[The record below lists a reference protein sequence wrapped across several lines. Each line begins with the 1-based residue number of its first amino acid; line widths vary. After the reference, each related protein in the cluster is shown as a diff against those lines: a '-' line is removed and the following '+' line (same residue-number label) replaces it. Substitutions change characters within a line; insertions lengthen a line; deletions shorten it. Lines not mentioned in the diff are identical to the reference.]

1 MEAEGLMTYDEF
13 FQMPAN
19 FVTDIAKVIDI
30 KVNYG
35 MDFTEEEILIKDH
48 LLQYYE
54 ESKLGSL
61 RNHFQ
66 KCWDS

>member
-1 MEAEGLMTYDEF
+1 
-13 FQMPAN
+13 MPAN

-30 KVNYG
+30 KVKYKLK
-35 MDFTEEEILIKDH
+35 FTEEEILIKDH

-54 ESKLGSL
+54 EAKLGSL
-61 RNHFQ
+61 RNHFE

>member
-1 MEAEGLMTYDEF
+1 MTYEDF
-13 FQMPAN
+13 LQMPAT

-30 KVNYG
+30 KLNYR
-35 MDFTEEEILIKDH
+35 MKFTEEELQIKDH

-61 RNHFQ
+61 RNHFE
-66 KCWDS
+66 KCWDR

>member
-1 MEAEGLMTYDEF
+1 MEAEGLMTYKQFLE
-13 FQMPAN
+13 MPAN

-30 KVNYG
+30 KVKYKLK
-35 MDFTEEEILIKDH
+35 FTEEEILIKDH

-54 ESKLGSL
+54 EAKLGSL
-61 RNHFQ
+61 RNHFE